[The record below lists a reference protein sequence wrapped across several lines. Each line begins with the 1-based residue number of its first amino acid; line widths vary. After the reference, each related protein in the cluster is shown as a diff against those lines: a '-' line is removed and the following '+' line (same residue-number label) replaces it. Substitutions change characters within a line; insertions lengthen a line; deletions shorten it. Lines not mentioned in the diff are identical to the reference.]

1 MASATARKQAWTQ
14 ERTQERW
21 QDKDKISLCQ
31 SRKATVH
38 NMHNKG
44 AEMAAEM
51 TKTGN
56 GWDYELQK
64 NYKKQQDD
72 VKMWEDVVDD
82 NG

>member
-1 MASATARKQAWTQ
+1 MRWRARRQ
-14 ERTQERW
+14 ESKHEHKNV
-21 QDKDKISLCQ
+21 DKTSLCQ